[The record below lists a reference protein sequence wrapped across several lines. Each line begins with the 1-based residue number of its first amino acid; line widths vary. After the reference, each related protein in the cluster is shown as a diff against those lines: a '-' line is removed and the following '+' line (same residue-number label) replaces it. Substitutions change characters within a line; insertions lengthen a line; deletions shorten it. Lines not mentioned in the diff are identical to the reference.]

1 MAKLTEVERTVLTQ
15 RTSPAPSRSR
25 GSICQPY
32 PSRIL
37 CSHPIF
43 PALASGN
50 LEAVVQKGWRMLEGY
65 LSRTRPEGSKDER
78 VGAQHS
84 RALPL
89 GGFEPRA
96 SSKAS
101 QMPSCGCSWQER
113 LERVELRSRNRTV
126 DVEHGLMPLNVIGW
140 ELWGPIAT
148 TTESKLVQGLGT

>member
-1 MAKLTEVERTVLTQ
+1 MGKLTEVERTVLTQ

-32 PSRIL
+32 PSQIP

-50 LEAVVQKGWRMLEGY
+50 LEAVVQKGWRRLEGY

-89 GGFEPRA
+89 DGFEPRA

-126 DVEHGLMPLNVIGW
+126 DVEHGLMPL
-140 ELWGPIAT
+140 T
-148 TTESKLVQGLGT
+148 

>member
-1 MAKLTEVERTVLTQ
+1 MAELTEVERTVLTQ
-15 RTSPAPSRSR
+15 HTFPAPSRSG

-32 PSRIL
+32 PSQIP

-50 LEAVVQKGWRMLEGY
+50 LVAVVQKGWRMLEVC
-65 LSRTRPEGSKDER
+65 LSRTLLEGSKDER
-78 VGAQHS
+78 VGVQHS

-113 LERVELRSRNRTV
+113 LERVELKSRNRTV
-126 DVEHGLMPLNVIGW
+126 DVEHRLMPL
-140 ELWGPIAT
+140 T
-148 TTESKLVQGLGT
+148 

>member
-1 MAKLTEVERTVLTQ
+1 MAKLTEVERTVLIQ

-32 PSRIL
+32 PSQIP

-50 LEAVVQKGWRMLEGY
+50 LEAVVQKEWRTLEGC
-65 LSRTRPEGSKDER
+65 LLRTRLGGSKDEQ

-84 RALPL
+84 RALQL
-89 GGFEPRA
+89 DGFEPRA

-101 QMPSCGCSWQER
+101 QMPSCCCPWQER
-113 LERVELRSRNRTV
+113 LERVGLRSRNRTV
-126 DVEHGLMPLNVIGW
+126 DVEHRLVPL
-140 ELWGPIAT
+140 T
-148 TTESKLVQGLGT
+148 